1 MYLFKNKEITM
12 NKKNKI
18 QQLLITHLLEEGS
31 IELTL
36 PDGMVVELGITKEG
50 KYGDLE
56 KCDDY
61 CWLIASQSERSVSMD
76 CYNLGLKYTETNN
89 MLIEESDV
97 QDGKPIKRYNL
108 V

>member
-1 MYLFKNKEITM
+1 M

-31 IELTL
+31 IELKL
-36 PDGMVVELGITKEG
+36 PDGMVLELGITKEG

-61 CWLIASQSERSVSMD
+61 CWLIASQSDRSVSLD
-76 CYNLGLKYTETNN
+76 CYNLGLKYIENN
-89 MLIEESDV
+89 NILIEESEV
-97 QDGKPIKRYNL
+97 EDGKPIKRFNL
-108 V
+108 M

>member
-1 MYLFKNKEITM
+1 MS
-12 NKKNKI
+12 KKNKI
-18 QQLLITHLLEEGS
+18 QQLLINHLLEEGS

-36 PDGMVVELGITKEG
+36 PDGMKVELGITKEG
-50 KYGDLE
+50 KNGDLE

-61 CWLIASQSERSVSMD
+61 CWLIASQSERYVSLD

-89 MLIEESDV
+89 MLIEESEIE
-97 QDGKPIKRYNL
+97 DGKSIKRYNL

>member
-1 MYLFKNKEITM
+1 M

-31 IELTL
+31 IELIL
-36 PDGMVVELGITKEG
+36 PDGMTVELGITREG
-50 KYGDLE
+50 KDGDLE

-61 CWLIASQSERSVSMD
+61 CWLIASQSERSVSLD

-89 MLIEESDV
+89 MLIEESEV
-97 QDGKPIKRYNL
+97 ENGKPIKRFNL